1 MYFFPTVCN
10 NPLGLE
16 NGRVKDT
23 QLFATSYKSYMYVPR
38 LGHSCNMKAKYG
50 RLNDKLA
57 WCGLGPYRNIRPVS
71 YFQIDFGAVFNV
83 TGLATQGFEDISS
96 YYVKTYKLSFSL
108 NRDNWFDYSSPNRV
122 SSNVSR

>member
-57 WCGLGPYRNIRPVS
+57 WCGLGPYRNVRPVS

-108 NRDNWFDYSSPNRV
+108 NRDDWFDYSSPNKV
-122 SSNVSR
+122 SSNV